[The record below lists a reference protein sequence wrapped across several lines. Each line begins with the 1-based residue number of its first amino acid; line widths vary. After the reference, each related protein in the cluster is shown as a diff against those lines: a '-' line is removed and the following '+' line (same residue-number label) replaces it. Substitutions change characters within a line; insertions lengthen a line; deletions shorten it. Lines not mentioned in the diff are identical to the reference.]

1 MVYISKLIYEIL
13 DLCFLGYCSNNFCA
27 AMLQRRQKTGWYACE
42 NSGER
47 FCCHCADS
55 TIYGIVLES
64 GMSTLCIRTYS
75 GDTLVMDRDDEQ
87 GYGEIYGYVEEGDTF
102 AVTKRKGKYG
112 LVVVKAY
119 NLSQLKGFNANLSV
133 RNGLLVVG
141 GNDTVD
147 VSSVDD
153 DSLVVI
159 SRTTKRKQAFYQ
171 RKR

>member
-1 MVYISKLIYEIL
+1 
-13 DLCFLGYCSNNFCA
+13 
-27 AMLQRRQKTGWYACE
+27 MLPCCNGGKKPVGTPVKTPVKDSVATV
-42 NSGER
+42 
-47 FCCHCADS
+47 ADS